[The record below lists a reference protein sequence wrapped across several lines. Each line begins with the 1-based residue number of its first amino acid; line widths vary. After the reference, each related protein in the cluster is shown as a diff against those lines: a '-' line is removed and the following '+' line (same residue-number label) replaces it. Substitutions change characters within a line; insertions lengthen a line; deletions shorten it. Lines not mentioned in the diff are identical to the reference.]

1 MEKQY
6 VISVKTIV
14 TTLLILL
21 AAYIVYRL
29 GPVFAI
35 LLISTLI
42 MLALEPLVGYF
53 MKFHIWNKP
62 VSRSLAVILTY
73 AIFIVVIAVVITIG
87 LPPVITQVQRLVA
100 SLVALIASFSGNPDS
115 IRLSDFIPQLGQI
128 SGNVFRTV
136 TSGFVT
142 LTSIFSIIMISLYMS
157 LDWINIKERLLSLFK
172 EPLKEEMTNVVE
184 EVETNVGHW
193 VKGQL
198 VLMLVIGVLSFFGLW
213 ALGVDYPL
221 ALALIAGL
229 LEAVPILGPV
239 ISAVLASVIGFSQ
252 DPIIGLAVL
261 GFFTILQQLENNIL
275 VPKIMQRV
283 SGFSPLVILIAL
295 IVGSNFFGVMGAI
308 VAIPITMILV
318 IVVKSVL
325 RHTS

>member
-142 LTSIFSIIMISLYMS
+142 LTSIFSIIM
-157 LDWINIKERLLSLFK
+157 
-172 EPLKEEMTNVVE
+172 
-184 EVETNVGHW
+184 
-193 VKGQL
+193 
-198 VLMLVIGVLSFFGLW
+198 
-213 ALGVDYPL
+213 
-221 ALALIAGL
+221 
-229 LEAVPILGPV
+229 
-239 ISAVLASVIGFSQ
+239 
-252 DPIIGLAVL
+252 
-261 GFFTILQQLENNIL
+261 
-275 VPKIMQRV
+275 
-283 SGFSPLVILIAL
+283 
-295 IVGSNFFGVMGAI
+295 
-308 VAIPITMILV
+308 
-318 IVVKSVL
+318 
-325 RHTS
+325 